1 MVHGQKNLIIS
12 NNEMNDI
19 TEIVQAFDSNI
30 LRKGVTEKTT
40 NETKKQNSGFLGMIL
55 GTLGAS
61 LLEKMLAGKGM
72 VRVGSRKGIV
82 RAGY

>member
-1 MVHGQKNLIIS
+1 MVQGQKNLIIS

-19 TEIVQAFDSNI
+19 MEIVQAFDSNI

-40 NETKKQNSGFLGMIL
+40 NKTKKQNGGFLGMIL

-61 LLEKMLAGKGM
+61 LLEKMLAGKRM